1 MLQNLTYL
9 FSSSHMAI
17 IQVNEKI
24 RLKRK
29 TVQISTKNKNGLR
42 NQNTFLNG
50 ERTKRNKA
58 K

>member
-9 FSSSHMAI
+9 FSSSHIAT

-42 NQNTFLNG
+42 NQNIFLNG
-50 ERTKRNKA
+50 ERTK
-58 K
+58 